1 MTDLAQRIKQL
12 KDIRRLTS
20 KQLSVLSGVPLGTLN
35 KVLTESTKSVKTE
48 TLKKLADALSVSVAY
63 LLGEENEP
71 VKKSVENYGF
81 IKVAAVTP
89 ELHLGNVEKNA
100 RKIKDCILE
109 LSAKRVALAVFP
121 ELSLCGYTV
130 GDLTSFDLLLNKCEK
145 SLLDIAD
152 FTRNYDMLIFVG
164 CPIRHDGRLYNCAVA
179 ICGGEILGIVPKTR
193 IPSYDEFSEKR
204 FFAPSPDE
212 NTFVNILGNEY
223 PFGNK
228 LLFEN
233 SILPDFK
240 VGVDICEDLWFVHSP
255 SEHHALNGATII
267 VNLSASNE
275 LVGKAER
282 REKLVAMQSYKECGA
297 YVYTNAGV
305 GESSTDLLFSG
316 HNIIAENGKI
326 LAETE
331 LFTNNMAIADVDVS
345 YLQFLRRKKFN
356 YKSEHTEG
364 YKTIKFRSFVYGG
377 FLTRVYGKSPFIPTK
392 EKERVEAMET
402 ALNIQAH
409 ALIRRLN
416 QIYSKKVVIGL
427 SGGLDS
433 TLAILAACNA
443 YDKMQRSRKDII
455 AVTMPCFGTTDRT
468 KSNAVLLA
476 ECLGV
481 TLKEVNISK
490 AVRQHFEDIG
500 HDESVADVTFEN
512 AQARERTQ
520 VLMDIANGYDAIV
533 LGTGDMSEL
542 ALGWATYN
550 GDHMSMYG
558 LNASIPKTLVRAMV
572 NHVAQ
577 KEGGELAK
585 VLLDILDT
593 PVSPELLP
601 TKGKEMDQ
609 KTEDIVGPYE
619 LHDFFLYY
627 FIANGFSPSKIYKI
641 AVKAFENDYSE
652 QTVYK
657 WLENFFRRFFIQQ
670 FKRSCMPDGIKVT
683 PISFSPR
690 GDWHMPSDMDR
701 EMWLEDLKTV
711 VPRKN

>member
-1 MTDLAQRIKQL
+1 MADLAQRIKQL
-12 KDIRRLTS
+12 KDIRGLTS
-20 KQLSVLSGVPLGTLN
+20 KQLSALSGVPLGTLN

-63 LLGEENEP
+63 LLGEDSEP
-71 VKKSVENYGF
+71 IKRVVENFGYV
-81 IKVAAVTP
+81 KVAAVTP
-89 ELHLGNVEKNA
+89 ELSLGNVDKNT
-100 RKIKDCILE
+100 RKIKDSILE

-130 GDLTSFDLLLNKCEK
+130 GDLASFDILLNKCEK
-145 SLLDIAD
+145 SLVDIAD
-152 FTRNYDMLIFVG
+152 FTRNYDTLIFVG
-164 CPIRHDGRLYNCAVA
+164 APIRKDGRLYNCAVA
-179 ICGGEILGIVPKTR
+179 ICGGEILGVVPKTR
-193 IPSYDEFSEKR
+193 IPSYDEFCEKR
-204 FFAPSPDE
+204 FFAPSPDD
-212 NTFVNILGNEY
+212 NTTVNIGGIEY

-233 SILPDFK
+233 SMLPDFK

-275 LVGKAER
+275 LIGKAER
-282 REKLVAMQSYKECGA
+282 RGKLIAMQSYKECGA
-297 YVYTNAGV
+297 YVYANAGV

-316 HNIIAENGKI
+316 HNLIAENGKI

-331 LFTNNMAIADVDVS
+331 LFTNSMAIADVDVS
-345 YLQFLRRKKFN
+345 YLQFIRRKKFN

-364 YKTIKFRSFVYGG
+364 YKTIKFNSFVYGG
-377 FLTRVYGKSPFIPTK
+377 AISRVYDKNPFIPSK
-392 EKERVEAMET
+392 EKDRIEAMET
-402 ALNIQAH
+402 ALDIQAH
-409 ALIRRLN
+409 ALIRRLK

-433 TLAILAACNA
+433 TLAILATCRA
-443 YDKMQRSRKDII
+443 YDKMLRSRKEIT
-455 AVTMPCFGTTDRT
+455 AVTMPCFGTSDRT

-500 HDESVADVTFEN
+500 HDESVADLTFEN
-512 AQARERTQ
+512 SQARERTQ
-520 VLMDIANGYDAIV
+520 VLMDIANELDAIV
-533 LGTGDMSEL
+533 IGTGDMSEM

-558 LNASIPKTLVRAMV
+558 LNASIPKTLVRALV
-572 NHVAQ
+572 NHVAET
-577 KEGGELAK
+577 EGGELSR
-585 VLLDILDT
+585 VLYDILDT

-601 TKGKEMDQ
+601 SKGEELTQ

-619 LHDFFLYY
+619 LHDFFMYH

-641 AVKAFENDYSE
+641 AVKTFENDYSE
-652 QTVYK
+652 QTIYK
-657 WLENFFRRFFIQQ
+657 WIENFFKRFFIQQ
-670 FKRSCMPDGIKVT
+670 FKRSCVPDGVKVT

-690 GDWHMPSDMDR
+690 GDWHMPSDMER
-701 EMWLEDLKTV
+701 ETWLEDLKTV
-711 VPRKN
+711 APRS

>member
-1 MTDLAQRIKQL
+1 MADLAQRIKQL

-63 LLGEENEP
+63 LLGEDSEP
-71 VKKSVENYGF
+71 IKRAVENFGYVR
-81 IKVAAVTP
+81 VAAVPP
-89 ELHLGNVEKNA
+89 ELSLGNVDKNA
-100 RKIKDCILE
+100 RKIKDSILE

-130 GDLTSFDLLLNKCEK
+130 GDLTSFDIVLNKCEK
-145 SLLDIAD
+145 SLVDIAD
-152 FTRNYDMLIFVG
+152 FTRNYDMLIFIG
-164 CPIRHDGRLYNCAVA
+164 APIRKDGRLYNCAVA
-179 ICGGEILGIVPKTR
+179 ICGGEILGVVPKTR
-193 IPSYDEFSEKR
+193 IPSYDEFCEKR
-204 FFAPSPDE
+204 FFAPSPDD
-212 NTFVNILGNEY
+212 NTTVNIGGIEY

-233 SILPDFK
+233 SIMPEFK

-275 LVGKAER
+275 LIGKARR
-282 REKLVAMQSYKECGA
+282 REKLIAMQSYKECGA
-297 YVYTNAGV
+297 YVYANAGT

-316 HNIIAENGKI
+316 HNIVAENGKV

-331 LFTNNMAIADVDVS
+331 LFTNSMAISEVDVS
-345 YLQFLRRKKFN
+345 YLQFIRRKKFN

-364 YKTIKFRSFVYGG
+364 YKTIKFNSFVYGG
-377 FLTRVYGKSPFIPTK
+377 AISRLYDKNPFIPDN
-392 EKERVEAMET
+392 EDERIDAMET
-402 ALNIQAH
+402 ALDIQAH
-409 ALIRRLN
+409 ALIRRLQ

-433 TLAILAACNA
+433 TLAILATCRA
-443 YDKMQRSRKDII
+443 YDKMLRSRKDII

-500 HDESVADVTFEN
+500 HDENVADLTFEN
-512 AQARERTQ
+512 SQARERTQ
-520 VLMDIANGYDAIV
+520 VLMDIANGLDAIV
-533 LGTGDMSEL
+533 IGTGDMSEM

-558 LNASIPKTLVRAMV
+558 LNASIPKTLVRALV
-572 NHVAQ
+572 DHVA
-577 KEGGELAK
+577 KTEGGELAR
-585 VLLDILDT
+585 VLFDILDT

-601 TKGKEMDQ
+601 AKGEELSQ

-619 LHDFFLYY
+619 LHDFFLYH

-641 AVKAFENDYSE
+641 AVKTFEKDYSE
-652 QTVYK
+652 QTIYK
-657 WLENFFRRFFIQQ
+657 WIENFFRRFFIQQ
-670 FKRSCMPDGIKVT
+670 FKRSCVPDGVKVT

-690 GDWHMPSDMDR
+690 GDWHMPSDMER
-701 EMWLEDLKTV
+701 EMWLEDLKSV
-711 VPRKN
+711 APRS

>member
-1 MTDLAQRIKQL
+1 MSDLAKRIKLL

-20 KQLSVLSGVPLGTLN
+20 NQLSALSGVPLGTLN
-35 KVLTESTKSVKTE
+35 KVLSSSTKSVKTE
-48 TLKKLADALSVSVAY
+48 TLKKIADALSVSVAY

-71 VKKSVENYGF
+71 AKQRTESYGF
-81 IKVAAVTP
+81 VKVAAVTP
-89 ELHLGNVEKNA
+89 KLYLGNVDKNA
-100 RKIKDCILE
+100 KEIKDRISE

-130 GDLTSFDLLLNKCEK
+130 GDLTYFDLIIRKCEK
-145 SLLDIAD
+145 SIVEIAD
-152 FTRNYDMLIFVG
+152 FTRNYDTLIFIG
-164 CPIRHDGRLYNCAVA
+164 APLKKDGRLYNCAVA
-179 ICGGEILGIVPKTR
+179 ICGGEILGVVPKTR
-193 IPSYDEFSEKR
+193 IPSYDEFCEKR

-212 NTFVNILGNEY
+212 NTTVNIGGKEY

-233 SILPDFK
+233 SLMPDFK

-275 LVGKAER
+275 LIGKAER
-282 REKLVAMQSYKECGA
+282 RGKLVAMQSYKECGA
-297 YVYTNAGV
+297 YVYANAGT

-316 HNIIAENGKI
+316 HNLIAENGKI
-326 LAETE
+326 LAESE
-331 LFTNNMAIADVDVS
+331 LFTHSTVIADVDVS
-345 YLQFLRRKKFN
+345 YLEFVRRKKFN
-356 YKSEHTEG
+356 YKQEHTEG
-364 YKTIKFRSFVYGG
+364 YKTVRFNSFVYGG
-377 FLTRVYGKSPFIPTK
+377 SVTRVYDKYPFIPSE
-392 EKERVEAMET
+392 EKDRLEAMET
-402 ALNIQAH
+402 ALNIQSH

-433 TLAILAACNA
+433 TLAILAACRA
-443 YDKMQRSRKDII
+443 YDKMLRSRKDII
-455 AVTMPCFGTTDRT
+455 AVTMPCFGTTERT
-468 KSNAVLLA
+468 KSNAVILA

-481 TLKEVNISK
+481 TLKEVDISK

-500 HDESVADVTFEN
+500 HDESVADLTFEN
-512 AQARERTQ
+512 SQARERTQ
-520 VLMDIANGYDAIV
+520 VLMDIANGLDAIV
-533 LGTGDMSEL
+533 LGTGDMSEM

-558 LNASIPKTLVRAMV
+558 LNSSIPKTLVRALV
-572 NHVAQ
+572 SHVASV
-577 KEGGELAK
+577 EGGELAR
-585 VLLDILDT
+585 VLFDILDT

-601 TKGKEMDQ
+601 VSGEDLTQ

-619 LHDFFLYY
+619 LHDFFLYH

-641 AVKAFENDYSE
+641 AVKAFENDYDE
-652 QTVYK
+652 HAVYK
-657 WLENFFRRFFIQQ
+657 WAENFFKRFFVQQ
-670 FKRSCMPDGIKVT
+670 FKRSCVPDGVKVT

-690 GDWHMPSDMDR
+690 GDWHMPSDMER
-701 EMWLEDLKTV
+701 EMWLEDLKAV
-711 VPRKN
+711 API

>member
-20 KQLSVLSGVPLGTLN
+20 KQLSILSGVPLGTLN

-71 VKKSVENYGF
+71 IKKTVENYGF

-100 RKIKDCILE
+100 CKIKDCILE
-109 LSAKRVALAVFP
+109 LSAKRVSLAVFP

-193 IPSYDEFSEKR
+193 IPSYDEFGEKR
-204 FFAPSPDE
+204 FFAPSPDD
-212 NTFVNILGNEY
+212 NTTVNILGNEY

-275 LVGKAER
+275 LIGKAER

-297 YVYTNAGV
+297 YVYANAGV

-345 YLQFLRRKKFN
+345 FLQFLRRKKFN

-364 YKTIKFRSFVYGG
+364 YKTIKFTSFVYGG
-377 FLTRVYGKSPFIPTK
+377 FLTRLYDKSPFIPSN
-392 EKERVEAMET
+392 ERERINAMET

-443 YDKMQRSRKDII
+443 YDKMRRSRKDII

-481 TLKEVNISK
+481 TLKKVNISK
-490 AVRQHFEDIG
+490 AVRQHFEDID
-500 HDESVADVTFEN
+500 HDENIADVTFEN

-577 KEGGELAK
+577 KEGGELSR

-619 LHDFFLYY
+619 LHDFFLYH

-641 AVKAFENDYSE
+641 AVKAFENDYNE

-711 VPRKN
+711 APYKN